1 MKKLLKWILP
11 MVIVAAAI
19 PVFPSLKAE
28 VEPVKVEAKKYD
40 ETIVL
45 NEDKTLTE
53 PIVLDSGKNILLDF
67 NGHKV
72 KEDFSED
79 KSAVLIIKNNTKVTI
94 EDSHG
99 VGLAT
104 STEDKIK
111 SALIIVDEAELNIR
125 GGGFKC
131 DNKPVVNLNAN
142 EIGSKSNFVL
152 SEGTLKTVNA
162 SVIIN
167 NNKFGKISVKVDG
180 GSIESEKNDALSLNR
195 TPLGGS
201 IELKVNNGDI
211 SGGNNGIVVDKE
223 VNVKINGGKIK
234 GIFNKGVV
242 SEKSI
247 VVVNGGSISVR
258 NDDVLRII
266 EY

>member
-45 NEDKTLTE
+45 NEDKTLME

-99 VGLAT
+99 VGFAI
-104 STEDKIK
+104 STGDKIK
-111 SALIIVDEAELNIR
+111 SALIIV
-125 GGGFKC
+125 
-131 DNKPVVNLNAN
+131 
-142 EIGSKSNFVL
+142 
-152 SEGTLKTVNA
+152 
-162 SVIIN
+162 
-167 NNKFGKISVKVDG
+167 
-180 GSIESEKNDALSLNR
+180 NDAETTRSEER
-195 TPLGGS
+195 RVG
-201 IELKVNNGDI
+201 
-211 SGGNNGIVVDKE
+211 KE
-223 VNVKINGGKIK
+223 CR
-234 GIFNKGVV
+234 
-242 SEKSI
+242 SRWSP
-247 VVVNGGSISVR
+247 
-258 NDDVLRII
+258 
-266 EY
+266 YH

>member
-28 VEPVKVEAKKYD
+28 VEPVKVEAKKVIYD

-53 PIVLDSGKNILLDF
+53 PMVLDSGKNILLDF

-72 KEDFSED
+72 KENFSED
-79 KSAVLIIKNNTKVTI
+79 KPAVLIIKNNTKVTI
-94 EDSHG
+94 KDSHG

-104 STEDKIK
+104 SNTGDMIK
-111 SALIIVDEAELNIR
+111 SALIIVNDAELNIR

-131 DNKPVVNLNAN
+131 DNKPVVNLIAN
-142 EIGSKSNFVL
+142 EMGSKSNFVL
-152 SEGTLKTVNA
+152 SEGTLETVNA

-167 NNKFGKISVKVDG
+167 NNKFGKISVKIDE
-180 GSIESEKNDALSLNR
+180 GSIESEKNALSSL
-195 TPLGGS
+195 
-201 IELKVNNGDI
+201 
-211 SGGNNGIVVDKE
+211 
-223 VNVKINGGKIK
+223 
-234 GIFNKGVV
+234 
-242 SEKSI
+242 
-247 VVVNGGSISVR
+247 
-258 NDDVLRII
+258 
-266 EY
+266 